1 MSRFDWMEQA
11 LCAQTDPELFFPD
24 HHTEYARI
32 IPASG
37 RRRETMAK
45 SVCRNCPVRKPCLT
59 YAMANPS
66 LTGIWGGLTDRERS
80 HHRARVSPDSA
91 A

>member
-1 MSRFDWMEQA
+1 
-11 LCAQTDPELFFPD
+11 
-24 HHTEYARI
+24 
-32 IPASG
+32 
-37 RRRETMAK
+37 MAK